1 MSSDSKNSKPKS
13 ASSARDNAELD
24 GSLGYVSCHEIR
36 NLWTERIRA
45 LDTEIW
51 PLNGR
56 TPGRHELM
64 EFFATTGI
72 ALMQRAQANYEQ
84 FCRRNPP
91 PPPKTPAQNTQAD
104 AEEKARYEARR
115 GKMEAYRK

>member
-1 MSSDSKNSKPKS
+1 MLDS
-13 ASSARDNAELD
+13 
-24 GSLGYVSCHEIR
+24 
-36 NLWTERIRA
+36 
-45 LDTEIW
+45 EIW

-72 ALMQRAQANYEQ
+72 ALMQRAQTNYEQ
-84 FCRRNPP
+84 FCKRSSP
-91 PPPKTPAQNTQAD
+91 PPPKLQPTQAD
-104 AEEKARYEARR
+104 ADERARYEARR